1 MQGVGRRIEEIDLP
15 EGATISAIV
24 RNTGKSRTEYK
35 ELVPYEVPIFEV
47 IMAHHDT
54 VIRAED
60 HVIVFCTSKKLVA
73 KVEKLFQVGWGFSDG
88 RPAPGERTCSAGC
101 CRSSAWPT

>member
-1 MQGVGRRIEEIDLP
+1 VAHGDAKHCKVIGRKIEEIDLP
-15 EGATISAIV
+15 DGATIAAIV
-24 RNTGKSRTEYK
+24 RNTGQSRTEYK

-73 KVEKLFQVGWGFSDG
+73 KVEKLFQVGWGFF
-88 RPAPGERTCSAGC
+88 
-101 CRSSAWPT
+101 